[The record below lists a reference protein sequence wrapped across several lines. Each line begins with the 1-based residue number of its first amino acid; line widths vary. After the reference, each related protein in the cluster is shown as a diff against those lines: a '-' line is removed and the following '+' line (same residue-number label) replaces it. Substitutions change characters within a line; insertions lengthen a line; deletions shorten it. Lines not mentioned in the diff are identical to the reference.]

1 MSLYGEGKGVDRDVT
16 IIVPFYNPGPRFG
29 SHLADIVDVLEA
41 SGTTF
46 EVIAVS
52 DGSPEDSQ
60 QVVAK
65 FEAHGVRLITMASN
79 GGKGSALRAGMADA
93 RGRYV
98 GFIDADGD
106 IPASLI
112 TGFIALTRAD
122 EPPDIILGSK
132 RHPESQV
139 VYPLLRHCYSWCYQL
154 LIGVL
159 FHLPVRDTQTGIK
172 FVRRDV
178 LAAVV
183 PRMLE
188 KRFAFDLELLVVA
201 RHLGFR
207 NVVEAPVQI
216 GERFTSTVSIH
227 AVQGIVL
234 DTLAI
239 YYRLNILKYYDRP
252 HEVVVAPITS
262 IPPASPAPSSLATA
276 PARSGSPETP
286 LDIPS

>member
-1 MSLYGEGKGVDRDVT
+1 MSLYGPGDSDTCDVT

-29 SHLADIVDVLEA
+29 SHLARVVDVLEA
-41 SGTTF
+41 SGSTF

-52 DGSPEDSQ
+52 DGSTEASQ
-60 QVVAK
+60 QEVAK
-65 FEAHGVRLITMASN
+65 FEAHGVRLITMADN

-106 IPASLI
+106 IPASTIPRFLE
-112 TGFIALTRAD
+112 LTRSDQAA
-122 EPPDIILGSK
+122 DIILGSK
-132 RHPESQV
+132 RHPESDV
-139 VYPLLRHCYSWCYQL
+139 VYPLLRHCYSWCYQV
-154 LIGVL
+154 LIGIL

-178 LAAVV
+178 LSAVV

-207 NVVEAPVQI
+207 HVVEAPVQI
-216 GERFTSTVSIH
+216 GERFTSTVSLH

-239 YYRLNILKYYDRP
+239 FYRLHILKYYDRP
-252 HEVVVAPITS
+252 HQAA
-262 IPPASPAPSSLATA
+262 IPPVIAPGPRTSSAQATA
-276 PARSGSPETP
+276 PNPPEP
-286 LDIPS
+286 PKKSSLDVPS

>member
-1 MSLYGEGKGVDRDVT
+1 MSFYGVGDRDECDVT

-29 SHLADIVDVLEA
+29 SHLADVVDVLEG
-41 SGTTF
+41 SGSTF

-52 DGSPEDSQ
+52 DGSTEASQ
-60 QVVAK
+60 QEVAK
-65 FEAHGVRLITMASN
+65 FAAHGVRLITMASN
-79 GGKGSALRAGMADA
+79 GGKGSALRAGMVEA

-106 IPASLI
+106 IPARTI
-112 TGFIALTRAD
+112 TRFMELTRTEDA
-122 EPPDIILGSK
+122 PDIILGSK
-132 RHPESQV
+132 RHPESDV
-139 VYPLLRHCYSWCYQL
+139 VYPALRHIYSWCYQV
-154 LIGVL
+154 LIGIL

-178 LAAVV
+178 LSAVV

-201 RHLGFR
+201 RHLGYR
-207 NVVEAPVQI
+207 QVVEAPVEI
-216 GERFTSTVSIH
+216 GERFSSTVSIH

-239 YYRLNILKYYDRP
+239 FYRLHLLKYYDRP
-252 HEVVVAPITS
+252 HEVTVAPVASAPLPTS
-262 IPPASPAPSSLATA
+262 SPPPATRTRTGPK
-276 PARSGSPETP
+276 ETT
-286 LDIPS
+286 LDAS

>member
-1 MSLYGEGKGVDRDVT
+1 MSLYGPGQSDTCDVT

-29 SHLADIVDVLEA
+29 SHLARVVDVLEA
-41 SGTTF
+41 SGSTF
-46 EVIAVS
+46 EIIAVS
-52 DGSPEDSQ
+52 DGSTEASQ
-60 QVVAK
+60 QVVGK
-65 FEAHGVRLITMASN
+65 FEAHGVRLITMANN

-106 IPASLI
+106 IPASTIPRFLE
-112 TGFIALTRAD
+112 LTRSDDA
-122 EPPDIILGSK
+122 PDIILGSK
-132 RHPESQV
+132 RHPDSEV
-139 VYPLLRHCYSWCYQL
+139 VYPLLRHAYSWCYQL
-154 LIGVL
+154 LIGIL

-178 LAAVV
+178 LSAVV

-201 RHLGFR
+201 RHLGYR
-207 NVVEAPVQI
+207 HVVEAPVEI

-239 YYRLNILKYYDRP
+239 FYRLHLLKYYDRP
-252 HEVVVAPITS
+252 HQAAIAPVAARTPP
-262 IPPASPAPSSLATA
+262 PPANQPTGPGPQESTLDVPS
-276 PARSGSPETP
+276 
-286 LDIPS
+286 

>member
-1 MSLYGEGKGVDRDVT
+1 MSLYGAGAGDRDGCDVT

-29 SHLADIVDVLEA
+29 SHLADVVDVLEG
-41 SGTTF
+41 SGSTF

-52 DGSPEDSQ
+52 DGSTEASQ

-65 FEAHGVRLITMASN
+65 FATHGVRLITMASN
-79 GGKGSALRAGMADA
+79 SGKGSALRAGMVEA
-93 RGRYV
+93 RGKYV

-106 IPASLI
+106 IPARTI
-112 TGFIALTRAD
+112 TRFIELTRTDDA
-122 EPPDIILGSK
+122 PDIILGSK
-132 RHPESQV
+132 RHPDSDV
-139 VYPLLRHCYSWCYQL
+139 VYPALRHIYSWCYQV

-159 FHLPVRDTQTGIK
+159 YHLPVRDTQTGIK

-201 RHLGFR
+201 RHLGYR
-207 NVVEAPVQI
+207 QVVEAPVEI
-216 GERFTSTVSIH
+216 GERFSSTVSMH
-227 AVQGIVL
+227 AVRGIVL

-239 YYRLNILKYYDRP
+239 FYRLHLLKYYDRP
-252 HEVVVAPITS
+252 HEVAVAPIASAPLPT
-262 IPPASPAPSSLATA
+262 ASPPPTA
-276 PARSGSPETP
+276 QARTGPKEST
-286 LDIPS
+286 LDAS

>member
-1 MSLYGEGKGVDRDVT
+1 MSLYGEGDGDEYDVT

-29 SHLADIVDVLEA
+29 SHLADVVDVLEG
-41 SGTTF
+41 SGSTF

-52 DGSPEDSQ
+52 DGSTEASQ

-65 FEAHGVRLITMASN
+65 FAAQGVRLITMASN
-79 GGKGSALRAGMADA
+79 GGKGSALRAGMVEA

-106 IPASLI
+106 IPARTI
-112 TGFIALTRAD
+112 TRFIELTRTEDA
-122 EPPDIILGSK
+122 PDIILGSK
-132 RHPESQV
+132 RHPQSDV
-139 VYPLLRHCYSWCYQL
+139 VYPALRHIYSWCYQV
-154 LIGVL
+154 LIGIL

-178 LAAVV
+178 LSAVV

-201 RHLGFR
+201 RHLGYR
-207 NVVEAPVQI
+207 RVIEAPVEI

-227 AVQGIVL
+227 SVRGIVL

-239 YYRLNILKYYDRP
+239 FYRLHLLKYYDRP
-252 HEVVVAPITS
+252 HEVAIAPVASHLPPS
-262 IPPASPAPSSLATA
+262 PPATPAAGP
-276 PARSGSPETP
+276 RENP
-286 LDIPS
+286 LDVPS

>member
-1 MSLYGEGKGVDRDVT
+1 MSLYGPGQSDTCDVT

-29 SHLADIVDVLEA
+29 SHLASVVDVLEA
-41 SGTTF
+41 SGSTF

-52 DGSPEDSQ
+52 DGSTEDSQ
-60 QVVAK
+60 KVVGK
-65 FEAHGVRLITMASN
+65 FEAHGVRLITMAHN

-106 IPASLI
+106 IPASTMIRFLEI
-112 TGFIALTRAD
+112 TRSDDG
-122 EPPDIILGSK
+122 PDIILGSK
-132 RHPESQV
+132 RHPESEV

-159 FHLPVRDTQTGIK
+159 FQLPVRDTQTGIK

-178 LAAVV
+178 LSAVV

-201 RHLGFR
+201 RHLGYR
-207 NVVEAPVQI
+207 HVVEAPVQI

-239 YYRLNILKYYDRP
+239 FYRLHLLKYYDRP
-252 HEVVVAPITS
+252 HEAA
-262 IPPASPAPSSLATA
+262 IPPVRARTPPPPANQPTRPGPRESTLDVPS
-276 PARSGSPETP
+276 
-286 LDIPS
+286 

>member
-1 MSLYGEGKGVDRDVT
+1 MSLYGPGQSDTCDVT

-29 SHLADIVDVLEA
+29 SHLANVVDVLEA
-41 SGTTF
+41 SGSTF

-52 DGSPEDSQ
+52 DGSTEDSQ
-60 QVVAK
+60 QVVGK
-65 FEAHGVRLITMASN
+65 FEAHGVRLITMANN

-106 IPASLI
+106 IPASTI
-112 TGFIALTRAD
+112 TRFLELTRSDDA
-122 EPPDIILGSK
+122 PDIILGSK
-132 RHPESQV
+132 RHPDSEV

-178 LAAVV
+178 LSAVV

-201 RHLGFR
+201 RHLGYR
-207 NVVEAPVQI
+207 HVVEAPVQI

-239 YYRLNILKYYDRP
+239 FYRLHLLKYYDRP
-252 HEVVVAPITS
+252 HEVA
-262 IPPASPAPSSLATA
+262 IPPVSGRTPPPTNQPTRPGSQESTLDVPS
-276 PARSGSPETP
+276 
-286 LDIPS
+286 

>member
-1 MSLYGEGKGVDRDVT
+1 MSLYGPGESDTCDVT

-29 SHLADIVDVLEA
+29 SHLASVVDVLEA
-41 SGTTF
+41 SGSTF

-52 DGSPEDSQ
+52 DGSTEASQ
-60 QVVAK
+60 QEVAK
-65 FEAHGVRLITMASN
+65 FEAHGVRLITMANN

-106 IPASLI
+106 IPAS
-112 TGFIALTRAD
+112 TLTRFLELTRSDQAA
-122 EPPDIILGSK
+122 DIILGSK
-132 RHPESQV
+132 RHPESDV
-139 VYPLLRHCYSWCYQL
+139 VYPLLRHCYSWCYQV
-154 LIGVL
+154 LIGIL

-178 LAAVV
+178 LSAVV

-207 NVVEAPVQI
+207 HVVEAPVQI
-216 GERFTSTVSIH
+216 GERFTSTVSLH

-239 YYRLNILKYYDRP
+239 FYRLHILKYYDRP
-252 HEVVVAPITS
+252 HQAA
-262 IPPASPAPSSLATA
+262 IPPVIAPGPRTPPAQATA
-276 PARSGSPETP
+276 PNPPGPPKKSS
-286 LDIPS
+286 LDVPS